1 MERVEEG
8 RKDTKKR
15 KNKMRVRSEE
25 RQMWREEDIKNGEG
39 REVREENQ
47 QQRQEEHRGLLL

>member
-25 RQMWREEDIKNGEG
+25 RQMWREEDIKNGE
-39 REVREENQ
+39 VREENQ